1 MIFLIY
7 ILVGM
12 VAGTFAGLFGIGGG
26 LILVPTFV
34 YVLKLQGVSSEI
46 AIHIAIATS
55 LACIIPVAISSSI
68 AHHKQK
74 SVNWAWV
81 IPMSFGM
88 IFGAFL
94 GAKTALSI
102 EGSSL
107 EILIGIFAILVAL
120 KMFFGLKP
128 IGSKP
133 MPSKG
138 VLALFGAGIAWL
150 SAIIGIGGGTVSVPF
165 LLWRGASMHR
175 AVGTSAALGMPI
187 AIFGALTNMFM
198 GWGNSDL
205 PEWSVGYVYL
215 PALVGIL
222 LTSVLFSRLGVM
234 LAHNLSQKVLTRIFA
249 IFLLCIG
256 ISFLV

>member
-12 VAGTFAGLFGIGGG
+12 VAGTLAGLFGIGGG

-34 YVLKLQGVSSEI
+34 YVLKLQGVSTDI

-55 LACIIPVAISSSI
+55 LACIIPVALSSAL
-68 AHHKQK
+68 AHNKQK
-74 SVNWAWV
+74 SVNWNWV
-81 IPMSFGM
+81 IPMGAGM

-94 GAKTALSI
+94 GAQTALSI
-102 EGSSL
+102 AGSTL

-120 KMFFGLKP
+120 KMFLGLKP
-128 IGSKP
+128 VGSKP

-138 VLALFGAGIAWL
+138 VLVFTGGGIAWL
-150 SAIIGIGGGTVSVPF
+150 STIIGIGGGTMSVPF

-175 AVGTSAALGMPI
+175 AVGTSAALGIPI
-187 AIFGALTNMFM
+187 ALFGALANMIL
-198 GWGNSDL
+198 GWGNPDL

-215 PALVGIL
+215 PALIGIL
-222 LTSVLFSRLGVM
+222 LTSVIFARLGVV
-234 LAHNLSQKVLTRIFA
+234 LAHNLSHKVLTRVFSV
-249 IFLLCIG
+249 FLLAVG